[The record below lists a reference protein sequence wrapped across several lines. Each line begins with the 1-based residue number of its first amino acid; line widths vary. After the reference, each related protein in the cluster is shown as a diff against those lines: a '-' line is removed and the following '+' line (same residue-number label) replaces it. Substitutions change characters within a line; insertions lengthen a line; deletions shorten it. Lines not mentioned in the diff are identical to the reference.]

1 MVTHGAVAVN
11 REMSQVFLWGGN
23 NLAKGRMLQNRI
35 SKSLKMASL
44 SNDTVRLLYTW
55 TLSHLDINGNYY
67 ADPVMVNNLVFT
79 RLGHSVKTISA
90 ALDELAKKG
99 LIIIYQVKGDR
110 YLKYPDF
117 LEKQPKL
124 LSYREGISEI
134 PDLTDNSSIIEYKDL
149 DLDLELELERRNH
162 VIVFS
167 RKNNSG
173 VNQELKKQREES
185 FLVFYKAYPKKT
197 NKKEALAR
205 WIKAKLPDMEVIL
218 NAIEQQKKTEQ
229 WQKDNGKYIPY
240 PSTWINQERWND
252 ENREQ
257 QRNGLGGNRIPEYKN
272 DFPVATDAER
282 EQGKKILKEIIEKI
296 KT

>member
-1 MVTHGAVAVN
+1 
-11 REMSQVFLWGGN
+11 
-23 NLAKGRMLQNRI
+23 
-35 SKSLKMASL
+35 MASL

-149 DLDLELELERRNH
+149 DLELELELERRNH

-185 FLVFYKAYPKKT
+185 FLVFYKAYPKKM